1 MPPESVVESMGKTV
15 ATHGSTDRGNIDIA
29 AYAEEA
35 VIHWNGPPLA
45 QSTGVCTEAL
55 KAVFGDKWA
64 TAFQHK
70 VDYTEEGRGR
80 KRKAVF
86 SSATVERLRSQKPKL
101 AFLADKRG

>member
-1 MPPESVVESMGKTV
+1 M
-15 ATHGSTDRGNIDIA
+15 ATQGSPDRGNIDIA
-29 AYAEEA
+29 GYAEEA
-35 VIHWNGPPLA
+35 IIHWNGPPPLA

-86 SSATVERLRSQKPKL
+86 SSVTVERLQSQKPKL
-101 AFLADKRG
+101 AFLADKQRG